1 MVIWRPEPQER
12 TKLFKTDH
20 NLAHNMGL
28 AVLPSQFTV
37 LKILKV
43 FDENFY

>member
-12 TKLFKTDH
+12 TKLFKTDQ
-20 NLAHNMGL
+20 NLARTMGMD
-28 AVLPSQFTV
+28 VLPLQFPV

-43 FDENFY
+43 FDENFH